1 MSNNIAGVLFP
12 TDNLSLQQVV
22 SFAKQIEEMDYQS
35 LWIPEFFGR
44 DQVALSALLLGE
56 TSKIKVA
63 TGISNIYTKDA
74 MAMAQASHTLNE
86 IFPSRFNLGLGVS
99 HSIGAKMRG
108 HEWENPIRKMKKYL
122 LDLFLARDNLPNPKD
137 KSPVYVAAHGEEMI
151 KMSGKLAD
159 GINTYLMPTEHTSYA
174 REMIGESKT
183 LTVVL
188 PCCLCS
194 NSDQARSTARRSL
207 SIYFPLEAYR
217 KAWIKWGFRNDMRN
231 GGSDRLID
239 SLVAW
244 GDETSIAR
252 RMKEYIDSGA
262 DQIILLPYNADS
274 NEQFPI
280 ELLGAFGSRLEK

>member
-108 HEWENPIRKMKKYL
+108 HEWENPIRKMKQYL
-122 LDLFLARDNLPNPKD
+122 LDLFLARDNLPNPKST
-137 KSPVYVAAHGEEMI
+137 KQFNGELFITVCIIWKQNYLISPRIYVFFH
-151 KMSGKLAD
+151 SSS
-159 GINTYLMPTEHTSYA
+159 NTSFIP
-174 REMIGESKT
+174 
-183 LTVVL
+183 
-188 PCCLCS
+188 P
-194 NSDQARSTARRSL
+194 
-207 SIYFPLEAYR
+207 
-217 KAWIKWGFRNDMRN
+217 
-231 GGSDRLID
+231 
-239 SLVAW
+239 
-244 GDETSIAR
+244 
-252 RMKEYIDSGA
+252 
-262 DQIILLPYNADS
+262 S
-274 NEQFPI
+274 NE
-280 ELLGAFGSRLEK
+280 